1 MIVELCDVE
10 DFIETASPRELSRII
25 QYAEEHGGVPG
36 NKQPFKNQKEG
47 TFVQSEK
54 RELLEKAFN
63 KYTLEELEHRLGS
76 KWDLI

>member
-1 MIVELCDVE
+1 MILELNDIE
-10 DFIETASPRELSRII
+10 DFIEEATPHQLNRII
-25 QYAEEHGGVPG
+25 QYAEEHGGVSG
-36 NKQPFKNQKEG
+36 NRQPFKNQKEG